1 MTLSQKTPA
10 CKNKTMSF
18 NIAGTRVLITG
29 AAMGMGRLYAE
40 RAVAERADT
49 VILWDINEEALAETA
64 AALRLV
70 ANAGADS
77 DTLIVPMLVDISD
90 RLQLEHAAQ
99 LVREEHGGV
108 DVLINNAGVV
118 KGALFWEHDNE
129 RDTEFTMRIN
139 TLAPMFLTR
148 EFLPGM
154 IAGKRRSRIV
164 NIASAAG
171 TLSNPR
177 MSVYAASKWALIGWS
192 DSVRLEL
199 AQEGIR
205 NVMVTTVCPSYIA
218 TGMFEGVKGP
228 LMTPIM
234 QPDYVV
240 DRVWKAMKDG
250 KGMLMLPWTVHMSK
264 VLKGILPQAA
274 FDVVADKIFG
284 VYNTMEHFTG
294 RVKK

>member
-1 MTLSQKTPA
+1 
-10 CKNKTMSF
+10 MSF

-64 AALRLV
+64 AALRVV

-240 DRVWKAMKDG
+240 DRVWKAMKEG
-250 KGMLMLPWTVHMSK
+250 KAMLMLPWTVHLSK
-264 VLKGILPQAA
+264 VLKGILPQGA
-274 FDVVADKIFG
+274 FDVVADKVFG
-284 VYNTMEHFTG
+284 VYTTMEHFTG
-294 RVKK
+294 RAKK